1 MKYSIAGIVAIAV
14 LTLNQ
19 GCSSQ
24 VKSGETASQENTTV
38 SANHNGHATEQTH
51 YEYHSNNHSNSNYVS
66 TQAKLT
72 APKNIVPNQPLPL
85 VINIQ
90 DSQGKSISKFDK
102 FQEQLM
108 HLIVVSDDLKFF
120 NHLHPNYK
128 GNGRFEINT
137 NFPEPNNYTI
147 FSDYKPSGKQ
157 EEVTVMKITVPGS
170 TPVPQELAK
179 YSNTKI
185 LADTKVNLNFSQP
198 TLKAGEEVNL
208 KFALQDIDNNQTI
221 KDLQP
226 YLGEKGH
233 LVIIKSSSPLTVSD
247 YIHAHARKDSPD
259 GEVDFVTSFPE
270 AGTYKL
276 WMQFNR
282 NGKVN
287 TADFWVNVQ

>member
-1 MKYSIAGIVAIAV
+1 MKYSIAGIAAIAV
-14 LTLNQ
+14 LLLNQ

-24 VKSGETASQENTTV
+24 VKSGETASQENTT
-38 SANHNGHATEQTH
+38 AQTNHNGHSTEQMH
-51 YEYHSNNHSNSNYVS
+51 HDQHSNNHNNSNHVS

-90 DSQGKSISKFDK
+90 DFQGKSISKFDK
-102 FQEQLM
+102 FQEKLM

-147 FSDYKPSGKQ
+147 FSDYKPSGEQ
-157 EEVTVMKITVPGS
+157 EQVTVMKITVPGS
-170 TPVPQELAK
+170 TPVPKELAK
-179 YSNTKI
+179 YSKTKI

-208 KFALQDIDNNQTI
+208 KFDLKDSGNNQSI
-221 KDLQP
+221 KDLQA

-259 GEVDFVTSFPE
+259 GQVDFVTSFPV

-287 TADFWVNVQ
+287 MADFWVNVQ